1 MNTFD
6 VISPMTGQKVNSFPQ
21 MDRKEV
27 DALVQKARKKFE
39 TWSATPI
46 KERMKILARAAEVLA
61 ENAPGYAERIS
72 AENGKTKFEA
82 MVADL
87 YSSCDVTKYYSENAE
102 KILAPVKVKGNPMM
116 PGRKLYYVFEPKG
129 VIAIISPWNY
139 PFCLSVGPVVSAIA
153 AGNTVVLKP
162 SSQTT
167 DCGIIVKEF
176 LEKAGVPEGVVNIA
190 TGNGSVTGQALIENP
205 DIDMY
210 FFTGSTEVGKQV
222 NIKAAERLVP
232 AIMEL
237 GGKDAAIVTK
247 NADLDRAA
255 HTIAWGAFSNCGQTC
270 IGMEICLV
278 ERPVYNQFL
287 EKLMAIVKNLK
298 SGTQTGCVGSMTMAS
313 QRKIVEGQIADA
325 TAKGAKL
332 LPEGVM
338 NCKLEGMCLPPVVL
352 TDVTMDMK
360 LMKDETFGPL
370 LPVIPYD
377 NIDEAIK
384 IANST
389 TYGLSGAVFTSDM
402 EEGRKIAARIK
413 TGSVN
418 INDALI
424 TFAAPA
430 LPFGGVKESGVG
442 CYHSEVGLRAFTDIK
457 SITEYKGGTKKEFF
471 HYPVM
476 EGSLEGMADAM
487 NFMYAQGASKKIKA
501 FFKVM
506 PFMLKMQSDG
516 KKNGKK

>member
-1 MNTFD
+1 MSTFD
-6 VISPMTGQKVNSFPQ
+6 VISPMTGQKIATYPQ

-27 DALVQKARKKFE
+27 DAMVEKARKKFE

-61 ENAPGYAERIS
+61 ENALDYAARIS

-82 MVADL
+82 LLADV
-87 YSSCDVTKYYSENAE
+87 YSSCDVTHYYSQTAD
-102 KILAPVKVKGNPMM
+102 KTLAPVKVKGNPMM
-116 PGRKLYYVFEPKG
+116 PGRKLYYVYEPKG
-129 VIAIISPWNY
+129 VVAVISPWNY

-167 DCGIIVKEF
+167 DCGIMVREF
-176 LEKAGVPEGVVNIA
+176 LEKAGLPEGVVNIA

-205 DIDMY
+205 NIDMF
-210 FFTGSTEVGKQV
+210 FFTGSTEIGRKV

-255 HTIAWGAFSNCGQTC
+255 NAVAWGAFSNCGQTC

-278 ERPVYNQFL
+278 ERPVYSQFI

-298 SGTQTGCVGSMTMAS
+298 SGTETGCVGSMTMVS
-313 QRKIVEGQIADA
+313 QYKIVEGQVADA
-325 TAKGAKL
+325 KAKGAKL
-332 LPEGVM
+332 LPDGVM
-338 NCKLEGMCLPPVVL
+338 NCKLDGMCLPPVVL

-360 LMKDETFGPL
+360 LMKEETFGPL

-377 NIDEAIK
+377 NIEEAIK

-389 TYGLSGAVFTSDM
+389 TYGLSGAVFTRDI
-402 EEGRKIAARIK
+402 EEGRKIASKIK

-424 TFAAPA
+424 TFAVPA
-430 LPFGGVKESGVG
+430 LPFGGIKESGIG
-442 CYHSEVGLRAFTDIK
+442 FYHSEIGLRAFTDIK
-457 SITEYKGGTKKEFF
+457 SITENTNKAKKEFY
-471 HYPVM
+471 HYPVL
-476 EGSLEGMADAM
+476 EGSLEGMVDAM
-487 NFMYAQGASKKIKA
+487 KFMYSQSTSQKIKA
-501 FFKVM
+501 FFKVL
-506 PFMLKMQSDG
+506 PFMQKMQKDG
-516 KKNGKK
+516 KK

>member
-1 MNTFD
+1 
-6 VISPMTGQKVNSFPQ
+6 
-21 MDRKEV
+21 
-27 DALVQKARKKFE
+27 
-39 TWSATPI
+39 
-46 KERMKILARAAEVLA
+46 
-61 ENAPGYAERIS
+61 
-72 AENGKTKFEA
+72 
-82 MVADL
+82 
-87 YSSCDVTKYYSENAE
+87 
-102 KILAPVKVKGNPMM
+102 
-116 PGRKLYYVFEPKG
+116 
-129 VIAIISPWNY
+129 
-139 PFCLSVGPVVSAIA
+139 
-153 AGNTVVLKP
+153 
-162 SSQTT
+162 
-167 DCGIIVKEF
+167 
-176 LEKAGVPEGVVNIA
+176 
-190 TGNGSVTGQALIENP
+190 
-205 DIDMY
+205 
-210 FFTGSTEVGKQV
+210 
-222 NIKAAERLVP
+222 
-232 AIMEL
+232 
-237 GGKDAAIVTK
+237 
-247 NADLDRAA
+247 
-255 HTIAWGAFSNCGQTC
+255 
-270 IGMEICLV
+270 V

-313 QRKIVEGQIADA
+313 QYKIVEGQIADA

-338 NCKLEGMCLPPVVL
+338 NCKLDGMCLPPVVL
-352 TDVTMDMK
+352 TDVTLDMK

-430 LPFGGVKESGVG
+430 LPFGGVKESGIG

-506 PFMLKMQSDG
+506 PFMLKMQNDG
-516 KKNGKK
+516 KKNGTK